1 MGRENLVKWDSNSI
15 FYKSLPGSGSLWGS
29 LLSKIALYPSRWSLK
44 STVISWNAGSAE
56 RVMQSP
62 HPLSESQSGE
72 GLGSSA
78 PLFVP
83 PEMKKR
89 HSSGSMSPSF
99 IMILRHSTGHQMTL
113 GFEKKTKNLK
123 KDSST
128 TRKLTASN
136 WKSPGVSRVHKKIIL
151 TMVWLIKP
159 RRSKQVWPIFKRWRC
174 RKVRINTRKG

>member
-72 GLGSSA
+72 GLGSSV

-113 GFEKKTKNLK
+113 GFEKKNFEKRFIHHEEINCQQLK
-123 KDSST
+123 VTRCFMSPQKDY
-128 TRKLTASN
+128 
-136 WKSPGVSRVHKKIIL
+136 P
-151 TMVWLIKP
+151 
-159 RRSKQVWPIFKRWRC
+159 
-174 RKVRINTRKG
+174 